1 MTLAASA
8 ANPSTWTDAHL
19 HVWDS
24 AVLAPPWLA
33 QAPQFAGKF
42 DLARYHAE
50 GGTRGGLVFVEA
62 DMARAD
68 RRREAELFAEWG
80 DASGLPW
87 ASVAGIEPGLG
98 INDEACLAQIAMVG
112 RVRGVTGARRV
123 LHGADIPFSTER
135 FIVDLHRL
143 GSHRLA
149 FDFCIRWT
157 DLAVLEGVLERV
169 EGAKFVLDHL
179 GNPPIRAGWSS
190 AECVEWQRLLAR
202 VARHSHIAV
211 KWSAMFENAGRA
223 LTADEVRPWFEWCLT
238 CFGPSRMIWGSNWPV
253 CFSNARLTDW
263 IDVCAKLGGELTS
276 DEQAA
281 IFSENARRVYRITER
296 LSA

>member
-1 MTLAASA
+1 
-8 ANPSTWTDAHL
+8 
-19 HVWDS
+19 
-24 AVLAPPWLA
+24 
-33 QAPQFAGKF
+33 
-42 DLARYHAE
+42 
-50 GGTRGGLVFVEA
+50 
-62 DMARAD
+62 
-68 RRREAELFAEWG
+68 
-80 DASGLPW
+80 
-87 ASVAGIEPGLG
+87 
-98 INDEACLAQIAMVG
+98 MVG

-169 EGAKFVLDHL
+169 HGASFVLDHL
-179 GNPPIRAGWSS
+179 GNPPMRAGWAS

-202 VARHSHIAV
+202 VARHAHIAV

-223 LTADEVRPWFEWCLT
+223 LTVDEVRPWFEWCLT
-238 CFGPSRMIWGSNWPV
+238 CFGPARMIWGSNWPV

-281 IFSENARRVYRITER
+281 IFSENARQIYRVG
-296 LSA
+296 